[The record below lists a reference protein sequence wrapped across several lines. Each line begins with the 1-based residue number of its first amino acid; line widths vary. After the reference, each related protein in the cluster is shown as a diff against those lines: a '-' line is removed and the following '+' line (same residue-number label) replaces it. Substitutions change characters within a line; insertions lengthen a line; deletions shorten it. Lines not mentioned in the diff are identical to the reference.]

1 MNIKNLII
9 DLIVGTVVFCLG
21 AYGEH
26 KHNERLAIKAGVAYY
41 AVDKD
46 GSPQFKFITE

>member
-1 MNIKNLII
+1 MKIVNLII
-9 DLIVGTVVFCLG
+9 EIIVTTIVFALG
-21 AYGEH
+21 AYSEY
-26 KHNERLAIKAGVAYY
+26 KFSERLAIKAGVAYY